1 MKKTSDKTTL
11 RVTESLP
18 RQVDKKPGVPEE
30 REVYSFQG
38 GGKDKC
44 HFFFS
49 TFFSLRHIKH
59 FFFFKPRIEDYTATQ
74 FKLYTKDYIT
84 TVYPA

>member
-1 MKKTSDKTTL
+1 M
-11 RVTESLP
+11 
-18 RQVDKKPGVPEE
+18 
-30 REVYSFQG
+30 SF
-38 GGKDKC
+38 
-44 HFFFS
+44 FFFS

-59 FFFFKPRIEDYTATQ
+59 FFFLKPRTEDYTATQ